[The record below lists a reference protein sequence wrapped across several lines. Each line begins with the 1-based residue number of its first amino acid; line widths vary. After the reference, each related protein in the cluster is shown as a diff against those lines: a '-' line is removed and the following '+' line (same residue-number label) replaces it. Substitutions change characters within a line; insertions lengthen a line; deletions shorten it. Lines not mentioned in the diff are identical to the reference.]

1 MYNDATLSQENEQ
14 QNEKPVQGSILKETP
29 KNVFKDILPAAFVF
43 SLYYREFLYSQWDFK
58 LIYNYTHL
66 QGMREK

>member
-1 MYNDATLSQENEQ
+1 MYNDETSSQENEQ
-14 QNEKPVQGSILKETP
+14 QNEKPVQRLILKEMP
-29 KNVFKDILPAAFVF
+29 KMFLKILPAAFVF
-43 SLYYREFLYSQWDFK
+43 PLYYKEILFSQWDFK